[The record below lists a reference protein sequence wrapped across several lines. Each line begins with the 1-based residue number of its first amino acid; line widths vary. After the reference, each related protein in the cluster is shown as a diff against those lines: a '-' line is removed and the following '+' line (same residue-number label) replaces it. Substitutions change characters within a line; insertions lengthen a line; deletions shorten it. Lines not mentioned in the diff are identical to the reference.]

1 MEGRSFVFLLFIIIF
16 FFSSFPFLHQPE
28 NGLHEAVKW
37 DWPLERGI
45 VEQKVVGY
53 RLWQGVFFFS
63 LAWGAS

>member
-37 DWPLERGI
+37 DWPLERGTT
-45 VEQKVVGY
+45 EQKVVGY
-53 RLWQGVFFFS
+53 RLW
-63 LAWGAS
+63 